1 MIIFGDYIIATL
13 FLSRNRAE
21 DQAGRSKQKRSPTKY
36 SNRWNLP
43 EIYNISTS
51 KKSYIQ
57 HLLLTYSSYSI
68 KIKSNFTQYQHAF
81 HTTKIIYSF
90 FFVCFLRGTVIFG

>member
-1 MIIFGDYIIATL
+1 MGKVL
-13 FLSRNRAE
+13 WSFLVITSLLSYFFQETGAE

-57 HLLLTYSSYSI
+57 HLLPTYSSYSI
-68 KIKSNFTQYQHAF
+68 KI
-81 HTTKIIYSF
+81 
-90 FFVCFLRGTVIFG
+90 